1 MAELKAISNYD
12 LMAWI
17 IIPDHFHM
25 IIDPKEN
32 NISDLMKKLKLKF
45 AYQYRNAQKSHRA
58 TIWQSRFW
66 DHIIRDQDDLNK
78 HIDYIHYNP
87 VKHGY
92 VRDPFA
98 WQESSIHDFL
108 KNGLYTRDWCILD
121 NEMAD
126 HDFGE

>member
-58 TIWQSRFW
+58 TIWQSRF
-66 DHIIRDQDDLNK
+66 
-78 HIDYIHYNP
+78 
-87 VKHGY
+87 
-92 VRDPFA
+92 
-98 WQESSIHDFL
+98 
-108 KNGLYTRDWCILD
+108 
-121 NEMAD
+121 
-126 HDFGE
+126 